1 MFCIS
6 QVISILIC
14 LWSFVIVCYVNCS
27 GGYNFPMLWPSS
39 PPVNFISFK
48 HLNQQSLLFWS
59 IMFDF
64 FFFLLSTS
72 VNYLFV
78 RFLSA
83 GGIESLTFSSF
94 PSFLTTQSCLIDSSK
109 AGFIHFAINQ
119 DVETIFILLLIHW
132 TRYCTTLQNARTIW
146 ILGKHKWLR
155 NPCAWLGFCRK
166 TRGSCSIVIW
176 SCYLLNIITTFVNFI
191 CNSRHPTGSAVST
204 NLTECEKICTKLITI
219 HYHWA

>member
-1 MFCIS
+1 MLTAVV
-6 QVISILIC
+6 VIIFQCCGLHHHPWILFLSSILISKVCCFGQSC
-14 LWSFVIVCYVNCS
+14 LI
-27 GGYNFPMLWPSS
+27 
-39 PPVNFISFK
+39 
-48 HLNQQSLLFWS
+48 
-59 IMFDF
+59 F
-64 FFFLLSTS
+64 FFFLSTS

-191 CNSRHPTGSAVST
+191 CNSRHPTGSTVST